1 MKNDLYSKLIA
12 LLDKHHAKYRL
23 IDHVPEGRTEIVS
36 PMRGN
41 KLSQAAKCMVLT
53 VNLGKKEIKY
63 VLGVVPGDK
72 QIDFNAIKTLLH
84 ASYVSFTPQEL
95 TEKLA
100 QSVVGTVLPFSFSP
114 ELELIVDPSLL
125 TNEEIFF
132 NAARLDRSMALLAKD
147 YVSIV
152 KPRLADIAKSSGMQK
167 EIIFGDTALANLR
180 HSCAHLLAAAILDL
194 YPKALPTLGPSI
206 ENGFYYDFDNLKI
219 SDTDL
224 PAIEDKMHELVK
236 AWKGFEKIDVELSD
250 VEKRFAK
257 NVYKIEMATQYK
269 EAGLTLYKSGEFTD
283 LCRGGHC
290 EHPDQELKYFKLMSI
305 AGAYW
310 RGDEKNKMLTRI
322 YGTCWPSQKELD
334 NYLNMLEE
342 AKKRDH
348 RKLGKDLDLYSTNML
363 TGQGLI
369 LWHPKLAIVRNIV
382 EDYWRKEHYKRG
394 YQLVFTPHIASMDM
408 FVKSRHLSKYINSMF
423 PVMLHEFIEGE
434 SAPDYQTEELL
445 KPMNCPNHI
454 QIYNDHPR
462 SYREL
467 PMRIGELGTVYRY
480 ERAGVLHGMTR
491 VRGFTQDDSHI
502 FCAPEQVIDEVCGVL
517 KLMKDVYALFGF
529 SSYQVYISTR
539 PEKYLGTLEMW
550 DFAEESLKKAAV
562 SEGFDYKIDEGE
574 GVFYGPKID
583 LKVKDSIGREWQLGT
598 VQFDFNQ
605 PANAETTEDDID
617 DFWKL
622 KTFKHKFKTREN
634 LAIYLKKLGRGFNV
648 TYIDKDG
655 KEKQCVM
662 VHRVVFGSM
671 ERFFGILIEHY
682 GGAFPV
688 WLAPVQVSVLP
699 ISEKHLEYATKVT
712 DSLKLVN
719 IRCELDSRS
728 ESLGAKIRDAE
739 MQKVPYI
746 LVTGDKEAQAQSVSV
761 RTRGKKESEVLT
773 LEEFKNQILDAIMN
787 RK

>member
-1 MKNDLYSKLIA
+1 MSN
-12 LLDKHHAKYRL
+12 LD
-23 IDHVPEGRTEIVS
+23 
-36 PMRGN
+36 
-41 KLSQAAKCMVLT
+41 
-53 VNLGKKEIKY
+53 
-63 VLGVVPGDK
+63 
-72 QIDFNAIKTLLH
+72 
-84 ASYVSFTPQEL
+84 
-95 TEKLA
+95 
-100 QSVVGTVLPFSFSP
+100 
-114 ELELIVDPSLL
+114 
-125 TNEEIFF
+125 
-132 NAARLDRSMALLAKD
+132 
-147 YVSIV
+147 
-152 KPRLADIAKSSGMQK
+152 
-167 EIIFGDTALANLR
+167 NLR
-180 HSCAHLLAAAILDL
+180 HSCAHLLAKAVLEL
-194 YPKALPTLGPSI
+194 YPGAHNAIGPSI
-206 ENGFYYDFDNLKI
+206 ENGFYQDFDMGRHVI
-219 SDTDL
+219 SDADL
-224 PAIEDKMHELVK
+224 PKIEAKMREILPKWTH
-236 AWKGFEKIDVELSD
+236 FEFNEVTPE
-250 VEKRFAK
+250 EAK
-257 NVYKIEMATQYK
+257 KLFKHNPYKIELL
-269 EAGLTLYKSGEFTD
+269 EEFAGEGKKLLTNDPGDFLD
-283 LCRGGHC
+283 LCKMGHV
-290 EHPDQELKYFKLMSI
+290 ENPSKEMQHFKLQSI

-310 RGDEKNKMLTRI
+310 RGSEKNKMLTRI
-322 YGTCWPSQKELD
+322 YGTCWPSQKELS

-348 RKLGKDLDLYSTNML
+348 RKLGQDLDLFSTNPL

-454 QIYNDHPR
+454 QIYNHHPR

-502 FCAPEQVIDEVCGVL
+502 FCAPEQVIGEVCEVL

-539 PEKYLGTLEMW
+539 PEKYLGTIEMW
-550 DFAEESLKKAAV
+550 NFAEESLKKAAV
-562 SEGFDYKIDEGE
+562 AEGFDYKIDEGE

-605 PANAETTEDDID
+605 PANAETTEDEID

-634 LAIYLKKLGRGFNV
+634 LSVYLKKLGRGFNV

-688 WLAPVQVSVLP
+688 WLAPVQVAVLP
-699 ISEKHLEYATKVT
+699 ISEKHLEYAQSVME
-712 DSLKLVN
+712 SLKLAN
-719 IRCELDSRS
+719 IRCELDSRA

-746 LVTGDKEAQAQSVSV
+746 LVMGDKEIESGSVAV
-761 RTRGKKESEVLT
+761 RTRGKKASETMTV
-773 LEEFKNQILDAIMN
+773 EQFSNQIKNEVIN
-787 RK
+787 RTNTTTTTA